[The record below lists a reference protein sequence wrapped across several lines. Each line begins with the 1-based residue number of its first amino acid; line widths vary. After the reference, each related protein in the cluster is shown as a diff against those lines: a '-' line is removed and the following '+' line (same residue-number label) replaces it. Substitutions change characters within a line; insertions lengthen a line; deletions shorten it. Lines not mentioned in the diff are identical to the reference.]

1 MYIAQHF
8 GYNISLDFISLRE
21 KKITVYFFSDFFH
34 FHFLIHQ
41 QKSFSNQSPAVS
53 YNLVL
58 GTLRLKSCAYY
69 SQTWSRY
76 KMIFKAHR
84 LYFVSI
90 SGALQYARFI
100 LFMVHKRGK
109 QVSKEKSFCNENWLA
124 IEFCTS
130 AVISNSQKDW
140 WMKKKKSCQTHL
152 KKLFCVVPLSMIL
165 MMMLMMLLMMLMTQD
180 VGWLLKWRAMG
191 TDATSWRHLPT
202 NHIDQQTSS
211 TLSQGPPKK
220 PKSWQSSSNWGCF
233 VILWRTWVLHLYC
246 LYVTMHHTNDDG
258 NNQWKWARDAFVFVL
273 ALAVIPVPTP
283 RGLPPPTLAWQGT
296 ITIRGIAQLQ
306 IDTSFS
312 KTCSIDPFSLIV

>member
-1 MYIAQHF
+1 
-8 GYNISLDFISLRE
+8 
-21 KKITVYFFSDFFH
+21 
-34 FHFLIHQ
+34 
-41 QKSFSNQSPAVS
+41 
-53 YNLVL
+53 
-58 GTLRLKSCAYY
+58 
-69 SQTWSRY
+69 
-76 KMIFKAHR
+76 MIFKAHR

-130 AVISNSQKDW
+130 AVISNSQKDC

-165 MMMLMMLLMMLMTQD
+165 IMMLMMLLMMLMTQD

-211 TLSQGPPKK
+211 NLSYWPTNIFHQTNQSLGNHH
-220 PKSWQSSSNWGCF
+220 QIGDVSSSCGERESCIF
-233 VILWRTWVLHLYC
+233 I
-246 LYVTMHHTNDDG
+246 
-258 NNQWKWARDAFVFVL
+258 VFM
-273 ALAVIPVPTP
+273 
-283 RGLPPPTLAWQGT
+283 
-296 ITIRGIAQLQ
+296 
-306 IDTSFS
+306 
-312 KTCSIDPFSLIV
+312 